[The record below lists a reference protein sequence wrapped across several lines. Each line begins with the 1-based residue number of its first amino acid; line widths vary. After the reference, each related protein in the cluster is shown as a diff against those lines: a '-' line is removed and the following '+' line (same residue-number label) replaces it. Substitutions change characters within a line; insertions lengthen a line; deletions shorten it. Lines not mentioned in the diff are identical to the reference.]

1 MQKQNGNGRDGWSCV
16 ENIFCG
22 FFCSNDCIAL
32 QICVGYKSWTKAK
45 QKPFFLKSKIMPKE
59 EEETPQICHL
69 RKGWFGQPEFTSMEA
84 RTPVVR
90 NVL

>member
-1 MQKQNGNGRDGWSCV
+1 M
-16 ENIFCG
+16 CG
-22 FFCSNDCIAL
+22 L
-32 QICVGYKSWTKAK
+32 QILDKSKTKA
-45 QKPFFLKSKIMPKE
+45 FFLKSKIMPKE